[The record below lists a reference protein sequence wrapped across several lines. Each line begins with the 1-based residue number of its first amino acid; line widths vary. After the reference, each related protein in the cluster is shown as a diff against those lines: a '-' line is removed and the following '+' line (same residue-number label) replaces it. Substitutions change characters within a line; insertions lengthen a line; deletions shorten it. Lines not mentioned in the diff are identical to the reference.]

1 MVNHAS
7 SLPPS
12 LFLPGLA
19 SNLLLFPYSVLGTT
33 IVVLRSPRHIVV
45 GADSLVIYEGIGT
58 KHECKMFA
66 AGPARF
72 AIAGTHRDEKSNCF
86 ALGGPLKES
95 TAKPQSSMWKKFK
108 KYRSRYMSSF
118 LG

>member
-19 SNLLLFPYSVLGTT
+19 NNLLLFPYSVLGTT
-33 IVVLRSPRHIVV
+33 IVVLRNPRHIVV
-45 GADSLVIYEGIGT
+45 GADSLVIYECIGT
-58 KHECKMFA
+58 KHKWKMFA
-66 AGPARF
+66 AEPTRF

-86 ALGGPLKES
+86 ALGGPLNPPRSPRVLRGKNS
-95 TAKPQSSMWKKFK
+95 KKTGAVT
-108 KYRSRYMSSF
+108 SPSASC
-118 LG
+118 